1 MPIFYLGLIIAMIS
15 IFFIINESQHETTY
29 NHSDID
35 GVTLNQSFSQENSLY
50 KQASIDSIEYLTI
63 SDLLEEKGFV
73 LQAKKTQLQDLDKP
87 YSFYSASPDGNVKS
101 LGYFGYSESDCIKL
115 RAISVSNLGK
125 HHMSINDNGISE
137 ILSWESSD
145 YSFIYTNKYLSDGI
159 EINSFC
165 SYVVS
170 GR

>member
-1 MPIFYLGLIIAMIS
+1 M
-15 IFFIINESQHETTY
+15 
-29 NHSDID
+29 
-35 GVTLNQSFSQENSLY
+35 
-50 KQASIDSIEYLTI
+50 
-63 SDLLEEKGFV
+63 LEEKGFV

-87 YSFYSASPDGNVKS
+87 YSFYSASSDGNVKS